1 MTGIVHHRLSLIDLR
16 YRLCDIQFGI
26 PALFL
31 TLTGIAASAQESPV
45 SLDPEGIS
53 EAIESAVE
61 KSPEVSSLVDQL
73 NQGAEVSSERLLEAL
88 KGIDGLNI
96 DQFLQ
101 GLEGLDEDDGLLG
114 KLASVL
120 GPNSNGLS
128 GILSQLG
135 ESFSGLSGS
144 LDLGGSGAGNVLGG
158 LLSGLPGIGSTAS
171 TTQTPT
177 VHTTASAYTQP
188 AVAPYTP
195 AVTPS
200 TYTYS
205 YSQSVSTYTPAVSY
219 PAASVD
225 YNQYTVPYTPATT
238 VPATTAPVSESVP
251 AAVVPAVE
259 PSATV
264 PVSDYVAMPV
274 SEATPAQATA
284 KKSSGWKKAV
294 GAVLVLGAFAG
305 IAAVVIKKSM

>member
-1 MTGIVHHRLSLIDLR
+1 MKKIFAL
-16 YRLCDIQFGI
+16 LCAAAF
-26 PALFL
+26 FF
-31 TLTGIAASAQESPV
+31 TLTGIAATAQDPTED
-45 SLDPEGIS
+45 LDLNGIS
-53 EAIESAVE
+53 DAIESAVE
-61 KSPEVSSLVDQL
+61 NSPEISSLVDQM
-73 NQGAEVSSERLLEAL
+73 NQGAEISSERLMEAL
-88 KGIDGLNI
+88 RGIEGLDI

-101 GLEGLDEDDGLLG
+101 GLQGLDENDGLLG

-158 LLSGLPGIGSTAS
+158 LFSGLPGIGSTAA

-205 YSQSVSTYTPAVSY
+205 YSQSVSTYTPAVTY

-238 VPATTAPVSESVP
+238 VPATTAPITESVP
-251 AAVVPAVE
+251 ATVVPAVE

-264 PVSDYVAMPV
+264 PVSDYVAMPI